1 MRVLPMKH
9 RLRRLRPMSNLDTQL
24 EQTAISALKTCHFIF
39 PGDINTDSGGYR
51 YDREIIRGL
60 QAQGWEVSLISLE
73 GAYPNPTHED
83 KALAQHAIDDLP
95 ENSLVVIDGLAL
107 GASPELAEHVA
118 HKHRLI
124 ALVHHPLC
132 LESGIDPKL
141 AAELRIFEI
150 AALKYATHVI
160 VTSSATKAS
169 LEELMGVPSQN
180 ISVVLPGT
188 DRPDLSYLQRQ
199 ETSNG
204 PVSLL
209 CVGSLVPRKGQL
221 HLVEAMNKLQALE
234 WQLDLIGSTS
244 FAPDYAD
251 QVRKRIAHYGLSDR
265 VSLHG
270 GIPKAELTGF
280 YERADVFVL
289 PTYYEGYGMAF
300 AEAMSYG
307 LPVIASGDGAV
318 SSTVPLS
325 AGIHFKVG
333 DESEL
338 KKALQLL
345 LTDSTQRQEFAKG
358 AIAAAQALPDWN
370 ESARAFSSILEVQL

>member
-1 MRVLPMKH
+1 
-9 RLRRLRPMSNLDTQL
+9 MSNLDTQL
-24 EQTAISALKTCHFIF
+24 EQTATSALKTCHFIF
-39 PGDINTDSGGYR
+39 PGDINTASGGYR

-60 QAQGWEVSLISLE
+60 QAQNWEVSLISLE

-83 KALAQHAIDDLP
+83 KALAQHAVDDLP
-95 ENSLVVIDGLAL
+95 ESSLVVIDGLAL

-118 HKHRLI
+118 RKHRLI

-132 LESGIDPKL
+132 LESGIDPRL
-141 AAELRIFEI
+141 AADLKTLEI

-160 VTSSATKAS
+160 VTSSATKTNF
-169 LEELMGVPSQN
+169 EELMGVPSQN

-188 DRPDLSYLQRQ
+188 DRPDLSCLQRKN
-199 ETSNG
+199 TSSE
-204 PVSLL
+204 PVKLL

-221 HLVEAMNKLQALE
+221 HLVEAMSKLQDLE

-244 FAPDYAD
+244 FAPDYAV

-265 VSLHG
+265 INLRG

-300 AEAMSYG
+300 AEAMSFG

-318 SSTVPLS
+318 SSTVPSS

-338 KKALQLL
+338 KDALHLL
-345 LTDSTQRQEFAKG
+345 LTDSTRRQELSKG
-358 AIAAAQALPDWN
+358 AAAAARALPDWN
-370 ESARAFSSILEVQL
+370 ESAQAFSSILEAQL